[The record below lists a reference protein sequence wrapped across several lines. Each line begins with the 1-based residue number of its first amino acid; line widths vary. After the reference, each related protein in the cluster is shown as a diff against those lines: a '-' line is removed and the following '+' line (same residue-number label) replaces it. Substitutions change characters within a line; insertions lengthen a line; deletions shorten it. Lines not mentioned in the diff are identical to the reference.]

1 MSGSRVRAGGR
12 GLVCRPENKESMEE
26 EEEEEE
32 ESLNTGIVAVSVCDI
47 LLSSQSANFQNPSN
61 TARLRGLGL
70 PLQG

>member
-12 GLVCRPENKESMEE
+12 GLVCRPENKESME

>member
-1 MSGSRVRAGGR
+1 
-12 GLVCRPENKESMEE
+12 MEE

-70 PLQG
+70 PLQGWDKSDQIIYNLYFWLKRPQK